1 MAQKRLAMRKI
12 KDVLRIHLL
21 APATSARQIAGAV
34 GCGKT
39 AVSDCL
45 RRAAA
50 AGLSTWEAVV
60 DLDEDD
66 LEQRLYPRSSKPV
79 AASVRPLPDWN
90 SVREELA
97 RRDHKVTLALLWQEY
112 KAEHPDGYQYSQ
124 YVELY
129 RRYEKKLSVVLRQH
143 HRPGEKAFVDF
154 CDGIFL
160 VDPVTGDK
168 IRTELFVAALGAS
181 SYTFARA
188 TLSQSLPSWLDCH
201 VRMYNY
207 FAGVTALTVPDN
219 LRAAVKRPDRY
230 EAELNPSYRE
240 LAEHY
245 GTCIIPA
252 RVRKPRDKGKVEA
265 AVLVAQR
272 WILAALR
279 HRTFYSL
286 NELNAAIAELLEK
299 LNGRVMRHVKQSRR
313 ELYERLDRAA
323 LKPLPEQ
330 PYEYADWKQV
340 KVNIDYHVAFDE
352 HYYSAPYS
360 LIGETLWC
368 RAAHTTLELF
378 HKGKRIASH
387 ARSFVKYGY
396 TTHPEHR
403 PASHR
408 AHLEWTPSRLIRWG
422 QTIGPHT
429 ATLVE
434 HVIRS
439 KPHPEQGYRSALGL
453 LRLGDKHGGERL
465 ERASEQ
471 AFKIRSPSYTTV
483 KTLLQRRMEAAPLP
497 GIDDKDTRQDT
508 DALGAANVRGR
519 GYYH

>member
-1 MAQKRLAMRKI
+1 MRKI

-21 APATSARQIAGAV
+21 APRTSARQIARAV

-39 AVSDCL
+39 AASDCL

-50 AGLSTWEAVV
+50 AGLRTWETVV
-60 DLDEDD
+60 DLDEDE

-97 RRDHKVTLALLWQEY
+97 RRDHKMTLALLWQEY

-160 VDPVTGDK
+160 TDPVTGDK

-207 FAGVTALTVPDN
+207 FNGVSALTIPDN

-279 HRTFYSL
+279 RRAYSTDP
-286 NELNAAIAELLEK
+286 
-299 LNGRVMRHVKQSRR
+299 GH
-313 ELYERLDRAA
+313 
-323 LKPLPEQ
+323 P
-330 PYEYADWKQV
+330 
-340 KVNIDYHVAFDE
+340 
-352 HYYSAPYS
+352 
-360 LIGETLWC
+360 
-368 RAAHTTLELF
+368 F
-378 HKGKRIASH
+378 HAMPVS
-387 ARSFVKYGY
+387 
-396 TTHPEHR
+396 
-403 PASHR
+403 
-408 AHLEWTPSRLIRWG
+408 
-422 QTIGPHT
+422 
-429 ATLVE
+429 
-434 HVIRS
+434 
-439 KPHPEQGYRSALGL
+439 
-453 LRLGDKHGGERL
+453 
-465 ERASEQ
+465 
-471 AFKIRSPSYTTV
+471 
-483 KTLLQRRMEAAPLP
+483 
-497 GIDDKDTRQDT
+497 
-508 DALGAANVRGR
+508 
-519 GYYH
+519 